1 MKQNSKIGKSL
12 IYFLLLFLIQGL
24 HQTRT
29 YCQSFP
35 AENLNLSD
43 SVRAIENTISLAIS
57 NPQYDALR
65 ATTGE
70 KINIK
75 TGFVIIN
82 GDTIKTGEIS
92 TRGQTTLM
100 FRRKSLGFKLKSEA
114 LIHHRNEADSL
125 KKFSLLNLAMDQYY
139 CRNRLAFG
147 MMEEI
152 GIFNLIYSFC
162 DLRINQKSQGVF
174 MIIERPED
182 WAIRKENSPL
192 VIRRGYNH
200 QIEKTKS
207 GKKSYHDDINKYL
220 KQYRQIYKD
229 LNKFEGE
236 ELYTALTQYIDLDS
250 YMKWLAF
257 NFIVRNGDYSD
268 EVFFYIDPEINKY
281 RIIPWD
287 YDDIFASAPHE
298 GSLQRNKIMG
308 DKLIFSS
315 EDDLDKK
322 IASDPYLYK
331 VYLSKFKEV
340 LEVLSPAVLKKVFE
354 NTYAELYPFF
364 MNEDIIS
371 NSEFDVYKDADIN
384 NLKSYLLTIYLQENA
399 YRDRCLDILKTGTN
413 NN

>member
-1 MKQNSKIGKSL
+1 MKRHSITSKSL
-12 IYFLLLFLIQGL
+12 IYLLLQVLFQGVYPTL
-24 HQTRT
+24 AYSQP
-29 YCQSFP
+29 FP

-43 SVRAIENTISLAIS
+43 SGKTIENSISLYLTEL
-57 NPQYDALR
+57 QLDALS

-70 KINIK
+70 KIDIT
-75 TGFVIIN
+75 TGTVVIN
-82 GDTIKTGEIS
+82 GDTIKPEEIS

-100 FRRKSLGFKLKSEA
+100 FKRKSLGFKLKSQA
-114 LIHHRNEADSL
+114 VIHHGYKTDSL

-139 CRNRLAFG
+139 CRNRIAFE

-152 GIFNLIYSFC
+152 GIFDLFYSFC
-162 DLRINQKSQGVF
+162 DLKINGKSEGVF
-174 MIIERPED
+174 MIIEPPED
-182 WAIRKENSPL
+182 WAIRKEKSPL
-192 VIRRGYNH
+192 VLRRGYNH

-207 GKKSYHDDINKYL
+207 GKKSDRDDIKKYL

-229 LNKFEGE
+229 LNKFESE
-236 ELYTALTQYIDLDS
+236 ELYTALSEYIDLDS

-268 EVFFYIDPEINKY
+268 EVFFYIDPEIKKY

-298 GSLQRNKIMG
+298 GSLQRNKALG

-331 VYLSKFKEV
+331 IYLTMFKEV
-340 LEVLSPAVLKKVFE
+340 LEKLSPELLKRVFE

-364 MNEDIIS
+364 SNKEIIS
-371 NSEFDVYKDADIN
+371 NSEFDVYKDANMD
-384 NLKSYLLTIYLQENA
+384 NLKSYLLTIYLQEKA
-399 YRDRCLDILKTGTN
+399 YRDKHREYLENKN
-413 NN
+413 K